1 MRETALRA
9 VELDPLLA
17 DAHALLAPSSTATT
31 GIGLLRTS
39 HFGGRSSSIR
49 TTLAV
54 MRTVPSSSRRWDGS
68 PRRVAATA
76 RAVELEP
83 LSGTL
88 RSSHGRQLY
97 RARRYDE
104 AIAVY
109 QRALEVDP
117 TSTSALQRLADVF
130 IQIGRYAD
138 AQALLDRYDEL
149 YDVVGNKTRGRLMP
163 RAGWMRR

>member
-1 MRETALRA
+1 M
-9 VELDPLLA
+9 
-17 DAHALLAPSSTATT
+17 
-31 GIGLLRTS
+31 
-39 HFGGRSSSIR
+39 GRF
-49 TTLAV
+49 AEA
-54 MRTVPSSSRRWDGS
+54 
-68 PRRVAATA
+68 VAATA